1 MGGPGAWILQQRWR
15 DTCSGTGCLLQLGGA
30 VPALGEGR
38 LAAGRPGRGEAAG
51 ENGKSTDLQESPM
64 ASPGSA
70 PLRYLSN
77 SAFLCLPI
85 CKLKRVTDSSLKV
98 IAKITEANGCKA
110 LGRALR

>member
-1 MGGPGAWILQQRWR
+1 
-15 DTCSGTGCLLQLGGA
+15 
-30 VPALGEGR
+30 
-38 LAAGRPGRGEAAG
+38 
-51 ENGKSTDLQESPM
+51 M